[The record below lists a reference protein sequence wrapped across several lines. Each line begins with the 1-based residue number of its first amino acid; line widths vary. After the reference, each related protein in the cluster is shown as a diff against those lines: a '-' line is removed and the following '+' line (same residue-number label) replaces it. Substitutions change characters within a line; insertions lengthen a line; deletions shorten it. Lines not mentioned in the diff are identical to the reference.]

1 MSWKT
6 NSRRSIANRTSILG
20 IMGGLANRRAP
31 GGVSNNRA
39 TNKLVIPR
47 SAAQGIA
54 YMKMNNILS
63 RNPVSGGVGKVVKSK
78 SCGSCGIKQQ
88 QHSSS
93 TAPVD
98 GVACNCPVCDCAS
111 DSSAPSPTTPP
122 ADGTYVQEPTAPVAT
137 PPADGPHVHES
148 PPLGATPPTYDPHDH
163 VNLGAAAR
171 TRESVK
177 QDMEGTNG
185 GAHDALV
192 AWRGEL
198 TNKKPDFVEVNAV
211 HCAMSRNDLWISRGE
226 NYHPPGPAATE
237 LAGWYDAKSD
247 MEQGAYS
254 ITSLLAC
261 AAPVFKFR
269 GFPDISSGNLS
280 DKGGDLSR
288 VSETPFGVTSYQT
301 DGDSS
306 KWQTMNMQYGYMPF
320 LLDASHE
327 LVFDGNYDATDAL
340 SRSQYFANKLD
351 VVISPNGF
359 KCKVGYTDAD
369 TAPSKPGGLRQYNCY
384 GAFGGHDG
392 GSTRVITPRLDPLKV
407 PSGVAG
413 DAMWTSGW
421 TGLAPTTPGQLAVPA
436 VPIWGEAWGDTRAG
450 SKTAP
455 TDYGY
460 CSSRSDSGGGG
471 CELWM
476 TTTTAYGLGMQIYSA
491 GWGTERGTPHAP
503 ANLYYY
509 NQYGPTA
516 LSDGKAVYGDQS
528 WYYNKGGANDVP
540 WVNNG
545 ATVKTHRSGNTVGTG
560 PTVAAGGAV
569 MMGCGRCYSG
579 YEIKKDAILGDHC
592 VCAAGTYLP
601 ALMTACT
608 AVQVCNAGT
617 YISKPATPVSDA
629 ECGNC
634 INGESFTD
642 NNNES
647 VCRTVKKCA
656 AGEYVSA
663 VATVSS
669 DTVCTPCPSG
679 SYQPSNTNT
688 GGAASCVKFTVCEA
702 GKKPSG
708 TVPTTTGVTQN
719 ISCVPCANGYHKP
732 AAGNGD
738 CTINT
743 VCGADYSV
751 VPPIAKRTSAAGTP
765 TMDTTCVAC
774 ASDQWI
780 TPSAA
785 TQAGQQCYPLG
796 PSTCASGSYREWPT
810 ATTPTLTPQCKLCAQ
825 GTFNDADDNSTACK
839 EWTTCGAGK
848 QPDPAQEGSSTADRV
863 CNTCPDGHHKTQ
875 AEADADGGG
884 VAPCKAD
891 TTCPVGYRNDAAA
904 TPTTDTKCIACAP
917 GTTIPA
923 GSDPGDQCTTN
934 DPCPPGKHGKSG
946 SCELCAAGTYSDTDG
961 PQDCTP
967 CPSGKYQDEEGQ
979 ISCKTC
985 DVETGGVVG
994 ITTAS
999 QADPTYAALGAAWC
1013 SHTGGSCINI
1023 SGHTKSTHTESEGSF
1038 CCKGPG
1044 GMTSLDK
1051 DLGKC
1056 TEEGTTICS
1065 IVVGD
1070 PHCTVP
1076 NCA

>member
-31 GGVSNNRA
+31 SGVSNNRA

-88 QHSSS
+88 QHSTQQTPGDS
-93 TAPVD
+93 
-98 GVACNCPVCDCAS
+98 GVCNCPVCEQCQS

-122 ADGTYVQEPTAPVAT
+122 THVHEPTAPVAT
-137 PPADGPHVHES
+137 PPADGPH
-148 PPLGATPPTYDPHDH
+148 HDH
-163 VNLGAAAR
+163 VNLGDAVR
-171 TRESVK
+171 TPASVA
-177 QDMEGTNG
+177 QDMEGTHG

-192 AWRGEL
+192 AWRGPL
-198 TNKKPDFVEVNAV
+198 TQKKADFVEVNAV
-211 HCAMSRNDLWISRGE
+211 NCAMSRNDLWTSRGE
-226 NYHPPGPAATE
+226 QYRTIGVVGSGGV
-237 LAGWYDAKSD
+237 GWYDAKTD

-269 GFPDISSGNLS
+269 GYSDISTGDLS

-288 VSETPFGVTSYQT
+288 VSETPFGVSSYGT
-301 DGDSS
+301 VSGSS
-306 KWQTMNMQYGYMPF
+306 KWQTVNMQYGYMPF
-320 LLDASHE
+320 LLDASNE
-327 LVFDGNYDATDAL
+327 LTFDLNYDATDAL
-340 SRSQYFANKLD
+340 SRRDYAGRDLD

-359 KCKVGYTDAD
+359 KCKVAYAD
-369 TAPSKPGGLRQYNCY
+369 KDVAPSLPGGLRQYNCY
-384 GAFGGHDG
+384 GAFGGKEKPSDAYARA
-392 GSTRVITPRLDPLKV
+392 RVITPRLEANKV
-407 PSGVAG
+407 PSGVYG

-421 TGLAPTTPGQLAVPA
+421 TGLAPTTSGHLAVPA

-471 CELWM
+471 CSFYM
-476 TTTTAYGLGMQIYSA
+476 TSTLAYGLGMQIYSA
-491 GWGTERGTPHAP
+491 GWGAERGTVHDPET
-503 ANLYYY
+503 LYYY
-509 NQYGPTA
+509 NQYMPTT
-516 LSDGKAVYGDQS
+516 SSGGVAVNGDQS
-528 WYYNKGGANDVP
+528 WYYTKGGSSDVP
-540 WVNNG
+540 WVNNDG
-545 ATVKTHRSGNTVGTG
+545 GDGKAPVATHRSGMDGGTL
-560 PTVAAGGAV
+560 PTVAEGGAV
-569 MMGCGRCYSG
+569 MMGCGRCYLG

-601 ALMTACT
+601 ALMTPCKE
-608 AVQVCNAGT
+608 VQVCNAGT
-617 YISKPATPVSDA
+617 YIKKPATPVSDA
-629 ECGNC
+629 SCGNC
-634 INGESFTD
+634 TNGVNFTD
-642 NNNES
+642 KNNES

-679 SYQPSNTNT
+679 SYQPNSTNT
-688 GGAASCVKFTVCEA
+688 GDEASCVKFTVCEA
-702 GKKPSG
+702 GKTPSG

-719 ISCVPCANGYHKP
+719 ISCVACSNGTHKP
-732 AAGNGD
+732 AAGNGV
-738 CTINT
+738 CTQNT
-743 VCGADYSV
+743 KCGADYSV

-765 TMDTTCVAC
+765 TTDTTCVAC
-774 ASDQWI
+774 ASDEWI
-780 TPSAA
+780 TPSSA
-785 TQAGQQCYPLG
+785 TLVGQQCYPLG
-796 PSTCASGSYREWPT
+796 TCPAGSYREWPT
-810 ATTPTLTPQCKLCAQ
+810 ATTPTIVPHCELCAP
-825 GTFNDADDNSTACK
+825 GTFNDKNDNSSLCT
-839 EWTTCGAGK
+839 EFTTCDAGQ
-848 QPDPAQEGSSTADRV
+848 QPDPSKPGTSTANRV
-863 CNTCPDGHHKTQ
+863 CEPCPTGYHKTQ
-875 AEADADGGG
+875 AEADKDSEALCTID
-884 VAPCKAD
+884 K
-891 TTCPVGYRNDAAA
+891 TCPVGYRNDAAA
-904 TPTTDTKCIACAP
+904 TATADTKCVACAP

-923 GSDPGDQCTTN
+923 GSTPGQTCTTN
-934 DPCPPGKHGKSG
+934 NPCPPGKHGKSG
-946 SCELCAAGTYSDTDG
+946 SCEACDPGTYSDTSG
-961 PQDCTP
+961 SEDCKP
-967 CPSGKYQDEEGQ
+967 CPSSKYQDQEGQ
-979 ISCKTC
+979 SSCKVC
-985 DVETGGVVG
+985 GSDGAFVG
-994 ITTAS
+994 ITTVS
-999 QADPTYAALGAAWC
+999 QADPKYTVLGAAWC
-1013 SHTGGSCINI
+1013 SHTGGNCINT

-1038 CCKGPG
+1038 CCKGSG

-1065 IVVGD
+1065 VVVGD
-1070 PHCTVP
+1070 PKCTVP

>member
-88 QHSSS
+88 QHSTQQTPGDS
-93 TAPVD
+93 
-98 GVACNCPVCDCAS
+98 GVCNCPVCEQCQS

-122 ADGTYVQEPTAPVAT
+122 THVHEPTAPVAT
-137 PPADGPHVHES
+137 PPADGPH
-148 PPLGATPPTYDPHDH
+148 DH
-163 VNLGAAAR
+163 VNLGDAAR
-171 TRESVK
+171 TPASVA
-177 QDMEGTNG
+177 QDMEGTHG

-192 AWRGEL
+192 AWRGPL
-198 TNKKPDFVEVNAV
+198 THPNADFVEVNAV
-211 HCAMSRNDLWISRGE
+211 QCAMSRNDLWISRGE
-226 NYHPPGPAATE
+226 QYRPTGVVGSGGV
-237 LAGWYDAKSD
+237 GWYDAKTD

-269 GFPDISSGNLS
+269 GYSDISTGDLS

-288 VSETPFGVTSYQT
+288 VSETPFGVSSYRT

-306 KWQTMNMQYGYMPF
+306 KWQSWNMQYGYMPF
-320 LLDASHE
+320 LLDASNE
-327 LVFDGNYDATDAL
+327 LNFDLNYDATDPL
-340 SRSQYFANKLD
+340 SRRDYLANHLD

-359 KCKVGYTDAD
+359 KCKVAYAD
-369 TAPSKPGGLRQYNCY
+369 KDLAPSLPGGLRQYNCY
-384 GAFGGHDG
+384 GRFGEAA
-392 GSTRVITPRLDPLKV
+392 GSARVITPRLDANKV
-407 PSGVAG
+407 PSGVYG

-421 TGLAPTTPGQLAVPA
+421 TGLAPTTSGHFAVPA

-471 CELWM
+471 CSFYM
-476 TTTTAYGLGMQIYSA
+476 TTTGGYGLGMQIYSA
-491 GWGTERGTPHAP
+491 GWGAERGTEHGPTQ
-503 ANLYYY
+503 LYYY

-516 LSDGKAVYGDQS
+516 SSGGVAVNGDQS
-528 WYYNKGGANDVP
+528 WYYNKGGASDVP
-540 WVNNG
+540 WMNSG
-545 ATVKTHRSGNTVGTG
+545 AVYKTHRSGNTAGTE
-560 PTVAAGGAV
+560 PTVAEGGAV

-601 ALMTACT
+601 ALMTPCKE
-608 AVQVCNAGT
+608 VQVCNAGT
-617 YISKPATPVSDA
+617 YIKIAATPVSDA
-629 ECGNC
+629 SCGNC
-634 INGESFTD
+634 TNGVNFTD
-642 NNNES
+642 QNNES
-647 VCRTVKKCA
+647 VCRAVKTCA

-679 SYQPSNTNT
+679 SYQPNSTNT
-688 GGAASCVKFTVCEA
+688 GDEASCVKFTVCEA
-702 GKKPSG
+702 GKTPSG

-719 ISCVPCANGYHKP
+719 ISCVACSNGTHKP
-732 AAGNGD
+732 AAGNGV
-738 CTINT
+738 CTQNT
-743 VCGADYSV
+743 TCGADYSV

-774 ASDQWI
+774 GSDEWI

-810 ATTPTLTPQCKLCAQ
+810 ATTPTLTPQCKLCAS
-825 GTFNDADDNSTACK
+825 GTFNDKDDNSTACK
-839 EWTTCGAGK
+839 ELSTCGAGK

-884 VAPCKAD
+884 VAPCTAD

-923 GSDPGDQCTTN
+923 GSDPGEQCTPN

-946 SCELCAAGTYSDTDG
+946 SCKLCAPGTYSDTDG

-967 CPSGKYQDEEGQ
+967 CPSGMYQDEAGATV
-979 ISCKTC
+979 CKPC

-994 ITTAS
+994 ITTTS
-999 QADPTYAALGAAWC
+999 QSDPTYAALGAKWC
-1013 SHTGGSCINI
+1013 SHTGGSCINM
-1023 SGHTKSTHTESEGSF
+1023 SGHTQSTHTEFEGSF

-1056 TEEGTTICS
+1056 KEEGTNICS

-1070 PHCTVP
+1070 PNCTVP